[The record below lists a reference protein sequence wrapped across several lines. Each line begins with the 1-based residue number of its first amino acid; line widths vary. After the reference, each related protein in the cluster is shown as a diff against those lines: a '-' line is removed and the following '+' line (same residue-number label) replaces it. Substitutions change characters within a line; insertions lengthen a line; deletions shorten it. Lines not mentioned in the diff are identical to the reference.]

1 MANSDE
7 VLKKLEEMGIL
18 DTAVRALN
26 KQVDGDQWK
35 EKYIPIISLSIALIS
50 VIAAP
55 ILTWYSSAD
64 RLESEILEHERL
76 SFYNFC
82 VKLEELRIKRPG
94 DIEDY
99 LKIRFFYYKIR
110 DRFTLSERRE
120 LSDELETYALVG
132 DPVLLD
138 LSEIERKEY
147 IKTIYDGVKI
157 SLFQEICR
165 TY

>member
-26 KQVDGDQWK
+26 KQVDGDPWK
-35 EKYIPIISLSIALIS
+35 EKYITIISLSIALIS

-82 VKLEELRIKRPG
+82 VKLEELRVP
-94 DIEDY
+94 
-99 LKIRFFYYKIR
+99 IR
-110 DRFTLSERRE
+110 L
-120 LSDELETYALVG
+120 
-132 DPVLLD
+132 
-138 LSEIERKEY
+138 
-147 IKTIYDGVKI
+147 
-157 SLFQEICR
+157 
-165 TY
+165 